1 MWMTKLITLSLAI
14 MLGGCSHIQSWIPS
28 FWDSNQSARITDVRL
43 TVDRIDCSRDQL
55 AQARVLR
62 DQLRWFEL
70 YSRSKGALQQ
80 DVIKLVKPIQ
90 DTTEDWYKR
99 SLDGQGTQGYC
110 AIKKRI
116 LEQQADRAAQGIMGR
131 W

>member
-1 MWMTKLITLSLAI
+1 MKRILLITAVVLLS
-14 MLGGCSHIQSWIPS
+14 GCASVQNWIPS
-28 FWDSNQSARITDVRL
+28 FWDDNQSAKITDVRL

-55 AQARVLR
+55 AQAAQLR

-70 YSRSKGALQQ
+70 YSVSKGALQK
-80 DVIKLVKPIQ
+80 DVIRLIAPIQ

-99 SLDGQGTQGYC
+99 SLDGQGSVGYC
-110 AIKKRI
+110 NIKKKI
-116 LEQQADRAAQGIMGR
+116 LEQQTARAAKGILGR

>member
-1 MWMTKLITLSLAI
+1 MKPLLLIAAVVALS
-14 MLGGCSHIQSWIPS
+14 GCSTVQGWIPS
-28 FWDSNQSARITDVRL
+28 FWDDNQSAKITDVRL
-43 TVDRIDCSRDQL
+43 TVDRIDCSKDQL
-55 AQARVLR
+55 AQARQLR

-70 YSRSKGALQQ
+70 YSTSKGSLQK

-99 SLDGQGTQGYC
+99 SLDAQGSVGYC
-110 AIKKRI
+110 NIKKRI
-116 LEQQADRAAQGIMGR
+116 LEQQTARAAKAIMGR

>member
-1 MWMTKLITLSLAI
+1 MKRILLISAVVLLS
-14 MLGGCSHIQSWIPS
+14 GCSTIQGWIPS
-28 FWDSNQSARITDVRL
+28 FWDDNQSAKITDVRL
-43 TVDRIDCSRDQL
+43 TVDRIDCSKDQL
-55 AQARVLR
+55 AQAVQLR

-70 YSRSKGALQQ
+70 YSTSKGALQK

-99 SLDGQGTQGYC
+99 SVDGQGSVGYC
-110 AIKKRI
+110 NIKKKI
-116 LEQQADRAAQGIMGR
+116 LEQQTARAAKGILGR

>member
-1 MWMTKLITLSLAI
+1 MKRILLIASVVLLS
-14 MLGGCSHIQSWIPS
+14 GCSTLQNWIPS
-28 FWDSNQSARITDVRL
+28 FWDNNQSAKITDVRL
-43 TVDRIDCSRDQL
+43 TVDRIDCSKDQL
-55 AQARVLR
+55 PQAVQLR

-70 YSRSKGALQQ
+70 YSVSKGALQK

-99 SLDGQGTQGYC
+99 SLDGQGSVGYC
-110 AIKKRI
+110 NIKKKI
-116 LEQQADRAAQGIMGR
+116 LEQQTERAAKGIMGR

>member
-1 MWMTKLITLSLAI
+1 MRYLLTIVTVMMFT
-14 MLGGCSHIQSWIPS
+14 GCSTIQSWIPS
-28 FWDSNQSARITDVRL
+28 FWDDNQSAKITDVRL
-43 TVDRIDCSRDQL
+43 TVDRIDCARDQL
-55 AQARVLR
+55 SQAQQLR

-70 YSRSKGALQQ
+70 YSTSKGTLQQ

-99 SLDGQGTQGYC
+99 SLDGQGTVGYC
-110 AIKKRI
+110 NIKKKI
-116 LEQQADRAAQGIMGR
+116 LEQQTARAAKGIMGR

>member
-1 MWMTKLITLSLAI
+1 MLS
-14 MLGGCSHIQSWIPS
+14 GCSTVQGWIPS
-28 FWDSNQSARITDVRL
+28 FWDSNQSAKITDVRL
-43 TVDRIDCSRDQL
+43 TVDRIDCGKDQL
-55 AQARVLR
+55 AQAAQLR

-70 YSRSKGALQQ
+70 YSTSKGALQQ

-99 SLDGQGTQGYC
+99 SLDGQGTVGYC
-110 AIKKRI
+110 NIKKKI
-116 LEQQADRAAQGIMGR
+116 LEQQTARAAKGIMGR

>member
-1 MWMTKLITLSLAI
+1 MRYLLTIVTVMMFT
-14 MLGGCSHIQSWIPS
+14 GCSTIQSWIPS
-28 FWDSNQSARITDVRL
+28 FWDDNQSAKITDVRL
-43 TVDRIDCSRDQL
+43 TVDRIDCARDQL
-55 AQARVLR
+55 AQAQQLR

-70 YSRSKGALQQ
+70 YSTSKGALQQ

-99 SLDGQGTQGYC
+99 SLDGQGTVGYC
-110 AIKKRI
+110 NIKKKI
-116 LEQQADRAAQGIMGR
+116 LEQQTARAAKGIMGR